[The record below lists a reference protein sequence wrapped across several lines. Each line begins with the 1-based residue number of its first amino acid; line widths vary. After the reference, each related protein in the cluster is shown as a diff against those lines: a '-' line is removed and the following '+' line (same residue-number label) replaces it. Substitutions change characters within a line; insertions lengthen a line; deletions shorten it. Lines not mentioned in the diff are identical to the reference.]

1 MRPRWCTMTT
11 PPVGISIARHAT
23 DAVKS
28 WPPRVFTERN
38 GGGVTRV
45 MIFPVASTV
54 SSSTAAKRDVRA
66 PGRVDHEAPRLVA
79 VLQGH
84 REGQRSLREIDH
96 VDLIPIRIGGHGR
109 V

>member
-1 MRPRWCTMTT
+1 MTT

-45 MIFPVASTV
+45 VIFPVASTV
-54 SSSTAAKRDVRA
+54 SSSAERKRVTRRLAPSTMTSRRSESSCSVRVAAPPA
-66 PGRVDHEAPRLVA
+66 AGRLTSWPSAHAT
-79 VLQGH
+79 
-84 REGQRSLREIDH
+84 
-96 VDLIPIRIGGHGR
+96 
-109 V
+109 